1 MLYIG
6 CVELLLDTIHPFLL
20 GSSSLLTYAL
30 KIVEVLGSYRYGEY
44 YYCRCAKIMAF

>member
-1 MLYIG
+1 MLYLG
-6 CVELLLDTIHPFLL
+6 CVELLLDTIQPFLS

-44 YYCRCAKIMAF
+44 SYCRFSVIMSF